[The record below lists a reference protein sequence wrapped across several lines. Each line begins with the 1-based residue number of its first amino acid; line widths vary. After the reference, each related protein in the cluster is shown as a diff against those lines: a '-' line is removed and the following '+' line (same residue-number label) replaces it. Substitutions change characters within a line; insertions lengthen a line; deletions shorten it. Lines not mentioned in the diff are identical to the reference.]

1 MPLSTVIKET
11 TFGVGDVVR
20 VYQVLTDKSESEKG
34 SRTQS
39 FEGTVIAIRGTGM
52 GKSFIVRR
60 IGEHKIGIEQIFPI
74 NSPLIDKV
82 EVVRSGKRGVR
93 QGKLYYIRDK
103 SNREIEKIYT
113 RARRRELSKMQKP
126 KAPKA
131 KKAVKKV
138 VKKTAKKSSKKK

>member
-20 VYQVLTDKSESEKG
+20 VHQILTDKSDTEKG
-34 SRTQS
+34 SRTQA
-39 FEGTVIAIRGTGM
+39 FEGTVIAIRGSDM

-74 NSPLIDKV
+74 NSPLIDRV
-82 EVVRSGKRGVR
+82 EVVRAGKRGVR
-93 QGKLYYIRDK
+93 QGKIYYIREK

-113 RARRRELSKMQKP
+113 RARRRELAKQEKP

-138 VKKTAKKSSKKK
+138 VKKGAKKTSKKK